1 MTCSFASLKTFGASD
16 VSHGVMDAATS
27 GVQFASTAVLPRAKP
42 TRAGRPPSIR
52 TVTPTSS
59 GFAVSQVASSSGA
72 GSVGTG
78 AATAAAAEIDAICCS
93 MPASSATR
101 GMSVLNSRRAKMSRT
116 ACASIGIHGAEL
128 GPVPPLAAGRYMR
141 VTVQDTG
148 HGMDESMRVDA
159 IGVTEG
165 DQRGLAGVLELLRRI
180 HGALWL
186 DSARSLGT
194 RAFLYLPVDAEAAGR
209 RRATVLLVED
219 ETAVRSVVRRML
231 LGQGFAV
238 REARDGEA
246 ALRMWHAERA
256 HIRAVVTDVVMPVMG
271 GRDLARELRL
281 LDRDLP
287 VLFISA
293 YAGDEPG
300 LLDGVDEPRRM
311 LPKPFTNEG
320 LLEALRGLLAESA

>member
-1 MTCSFASLKTFGASD
+1 MSNATNLHALLRDMLLEIRARVGND
-16 VSHGVMDAATS
+16 VVVRCEPALVEGDVAVSSAELRNAMAALIANAADAMPDGGTL
-27 GVQFASTAVLPRAKP
+27 T
-42 TRAGRPPSIR
+42 IR
-52 TVTPTSS
+52 TEHVE
-59 GFAVSQVASSSGA
+59 
-72 GSVGTG
+72 
-78 AATAAAAEIDAICCS
+78 AA
-93 MPASSATR
+93 
-101 GMSVLNSRRAKMSRT
+101 
-116 ACASIGIHGAEL
+116 GAEL
-128 GPVPPLAAGRYMR
+128 GPVPPLSPGRYMR

-159 IGVTEG
+159 IGVATGES
-165 DQRGLAGVLELLRRI
+165 RGLAVVLELLRHI
-180 HGALWL
+180 GGALWL
-186 DSARSLGT
+186 DSARTLGT
-194 RAFLYLPVDAEAAGR
+194 RAFLYLPVDPEAASR

-219 ETAVRSVVRRML
+219 EPAVRSVVRRML

-281 LDRDLP
+281 LDRQLP

-320 LLEALRGLLAESA
+320 LLDALRGLLAESA

>member
-1 MTCSFASLKTFGASD
+1 VSTTLVIPTAGPATNLHALLRDMLPHIRAHVGARITVRCEPALVEGD
-16 VSHGVMDAATS
+16 VAVPAADLRDAIMA
-27 GVQFASTAVLPRAKP
+27 L
-42 TRAGRPPSIR
+42 
-52 TVTPTSS
+52 
-59 GFAVSQVASSSGA
+59 VAN
-72 GSVGTG
+72 
-78 AATAAAAEIDAICCS
+78 AATAMPEGGTLTIRTEHVEAA
-93 MPASSATR
+93 
-101 GMSVLNSRRAKMSRT
+101 
-116 ACASIGIHGAEL
+116 GAEL

-148 HGMDESMRVDA
+148 LGMDEGMRVDA
-159 IGVTEG
+159 IDTSAG
-165 DQRGLAGVLELLRRI
+165 DSRGLARVLDLLRRV

-186 DSARSLGT
+186 DSARSYGT

-231 LGQGFAV
+231 HGQGFAV
-238 REARDGEA
+238 REARDGEG

-256 HIRAVVTDVVMPVMG
+256 HIRAVITDVVMPVMG

-293 YAGDEPG
+293 YADDEPG
-300 LLDGVDEPRRM
+300 LLEGVDEPRRL
-311 LPKPFTNEG
+311 LPKPFSNEG
-320 LLEALRGLLAESA
+320 LLDALRALLAEPE

>member
-1 MTCSFASLKTFGASD
+1 MTVTTNLHALLREI
-16 VSHGVMDAATS
+16 
-27 GVQFASTAVLPRAKP
+27 LPAIRS
-42 TRAGRPPSIR
+42 RAGERVVVRCEPALVEGDVAVPGEELRKAVMALVANAANAMPDGGTLTIR
-52 TVTPTSS
+52 TEHVE
-59 GFAVSQVASSSGA
+59 
-72 GSVGTG
+72 
-78 AATAAAAEIDAICCS
+78 AA
-93 MPASSATR
+93 
-101 GMSVLNSRRAKMSRT
+101 
-116 ACASIGIHGAEL
+116 GAEL

-165 DQRGLAGVLELLRRI
+165 DERGLAGVLELLRRV

-194 RAFLYLPVDAEAAGR
+194 RAFLYLPVDADAASR

-300 LLDGVDEPRRM
+300 LLDGVSEPRRM